1 MEKNYWAVNEVYCP
15 CFRVGAAMPILFS
28 YFIEFL
34 SKTRRGPMIGFLAS
48 FWMVGNII
56 TSGVAWLIIPRDNM
70 GGPLKSIHYGSWR
83 IFVAVCSLPALTSA
97 LFVFL
102 MPESPKSLQKV
113 CLSLCISLLHGGRIF
128 RDMYQFS
135 NDVEW

>member
-1 MEKNYWAVNEVYCP
+1 
-15 CFRVGAAMPILFS
+15 MPILFS

-56 TSGVAWLIIPRDNM
+56 TSGVAWLLIPRVDMTVPVKN
-70 GGPLKSIHYGSWR
+70 IQYGSWR

-97 LFVFL
+97 LLVFL
-102 MPESPKSLQKV
+102 MPESPKYLQKV
-113 CLSLCISLLHGGRIF
+113 CFSLSSSLLPGRRIY
-128 RDMYQFS
+128 REMYF
-135 NDVEW
+135 

>member
-1 MEKNYWAVNEVYCP
+1 MNC
-15 CFRVGAAMPILFS
+15 CFFRVGAAMPILFS

-56 TSGVAWLIIPRDNM
+56 TSGIAWLIIPRVDM
-70 GGPLKSIHYGSWR
+70 GVSVKNIYYGSWR

-102 MPESPKSLQKV
+102 MPESPKYLQKV
-113 CLSLCISLLHGGRIF
+113 CLNLSSSLLPG
-128 RDMYQFS
+128 
-135 NDVEW
+135 